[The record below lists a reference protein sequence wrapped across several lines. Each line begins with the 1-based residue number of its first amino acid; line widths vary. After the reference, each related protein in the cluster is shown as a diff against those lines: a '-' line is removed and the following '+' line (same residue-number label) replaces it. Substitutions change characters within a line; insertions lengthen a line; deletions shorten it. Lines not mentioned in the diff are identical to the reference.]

1 MNDDIIFENGCGLVD
16 GDDGET
22 IIFGRGRVGSTATP
36 TPPTEAQK
44 KYIRDIR
51 RKNPDAP
58 RFTGKTSSEAS
69 DYIKK
74 YKGGMI

>member
-1 MNDDIIFENGCGLVD
+1 MNDDIIFENGMGYKD

-22 IIFGRGRVGSTATP
+22 VIFGRGRSSSTATP

-58 RFTGKTSSEAS
+58 RFTGKTSAEAS
-69 DYIKK
+69 EYIKK
-74 YKGGMI
+74 YKDGMI